1 LLIIGSLPAYK
12 YIEKFL
18 DYYEFI
24 IERTGMN
31 MKTPILQTERLLLR
45 PLKLEDAEHIFKSW
59 SSDPETVKYMQ
70 WDVHTSINDTERWLS
85 AEEEA
90 IESDENY
97 TWGFELKNTRS
108 LIGSGGICYNTLYNM
123 FEIGYI
129 IMRQYWGQG
138 ITSEAVKRIIAFA
151 KEELGLKMLY
161 AKHAKDNPASGRV
174 LQKQG
179 FVYQKENKYAKFS
192 GSEEFDCKEYFLEL

>member
-1 LLIIGSLPAYK
+1 MI
-12 YIEKFL
+12 
-18 DYYEFI
+18 
-24 IERTGMN
+24 
-31 MKTPILQTERLLLR
+31 TPVLQTDRLFLR

-70 WDVHTSINDTERWLS
+70 WDVHTNIKDTEEWLI
-85 AEEEA
+85 AEEKA
-90 IESDENY
+90 IDSDENY
-97 TWGFELKNTRS
+97 TWGFVLKDTGS
-108 LIGSGGICYNTLYNM
+108 LIGSGGFIYNKMVKM

-151 KEELGLKMLY
+151 KDELGIKALY
-161 AKHAKDNPASGRV
+161 GKHAKDNPASGRV

-179 FVYQKENKYAKFS
+179 FVYQKDYRYAKFS
-192 GSEEFDCKEYFLEL
+192 GSEEFDCREYFLKL